1 MKKFFILSV
10 AALTALF
17 SCTQEPIG
25 PKDNL
30 QKLTFTGVTDAVKTT
45 LQEDYSITWST
56 EDDITVFAGDNA
68 DGVSFDVTATA
79 RNGHEAT
86 FSGSAEASATYYAL
100 SPAQTGASISNGM
113 ISAVLP
119 TVQTATANSFAPEA
133 NVSVA
138 TASDYVFQFKNTGAL
153 IAVKPGNEGITAIK
167 LEALGGEVLSGT
179 AVIDPADGSLV
190 SKSGESYVQ
199 LEGSFTRETKYYF
212 VVLPGTY
219 AGGFRITLFKGAEYA
234 RFSKSA
240 SATLERNGNLDL
252 LTLTG
257 TSWKTAFVE
266 GEELVIKGSEEDGQA
281 LAYVASDGYWNESV
295 QYSNVANYPY
305 SYEIF
310 TRLNQGQKFYFE
322 AAGGEKFGLN
332 AEGTAVTRL
341 AKTADAAYGAPATGI
356 YRIRLNFPDG
366 GAEVKQ
372 ISEVTYDLYG
382 LDSRSLSYQRNGIWS
397 SDNFHIRTSSYMNR
411 YRFLVKFTDDTKQYY
426 GRHRS
431 SGGNPTYGTTTADY
445 FYVQPSIDSDADH
458 WSPCFQY
465 PSAYENISNR
475 YYCTMTLSLNNDE
488 GHYTH
493 SVTKVWDK
501 QNPLTG
507 GEEVRVWGSA
517 VASPDVAGVEMRY
530 STAFYNTGVPNAGD
544 RVDQS
549 PTMDDPVGYDYEI
562 FIKLSDGQKF
572 YFSTESGYYFG
583 LNSAGNGIEGIFTEN
598 DLSYGGVS
606 SGGLYR
612 IRIKSSSGEA
622 ALRQVGEARYLQPNR
637 GTNTVLSYA
646 GNGTWTGAIPFGWT
660 NPKGWGSNSV
670 CVFKFQ
676 IYFMDTWQFYG
687 RYNTE
692 NVYTSRFI
700 QPITDTSSTASWDN
714 FLTVENDPDYGI
726 PEYMTEYGYCDMTL
740 QLNASGYT
748 YRIKNIRQ

>member
-1 MKKFFILSV
+1 MKKLFVLSIV
-10 AALTALF
+10 ALTALF

-356 YRIRLNFPDG
+356 YRIRLNMPDG
-366 GAEVKQ
+366 AAEVKQ
-372 ISEVTYDLYG
+372 ISEVKYDIYG
-382 LDSRSLSYQRNGIWS
+382 LDSRQLTYMGNGTWS
-397 SDNFHIRTSSYMNR
+397 SDNFLMRTSGYMNR

-431 SGGNPTYGTTTADY
+431 TGGNPTYGVTEAEY

-465 PSAYENISNR
+465 PSACQDIADR

-493 SVTKVWDK
+493 SVTNFWDK
-501 QNPLTG
+501 MNPLTA
-507 GEEVRVWGSA
+507 GEEVHVWGSA
-517 VASPDVAGVEMRY
+517 VTSPDVAGVQMRY
-530 STAFYNTGVPNAGD
+530 STSFYNSAVENYGD
-544 RVDQS
+544 RTTTLAA
-549 PTMDDPVGYDYEI
+549 PEGYDYEI
-562 FIKLSDGQKF
+562 FVKLTSGQKF
-572 YFSTESGYYFG
+572 YFSTGSGHNFA
-583 LNSAGNGIEGIFTEN
+583 LNNAGDGIEGILTEN
-598 DLSYGGVS
+598 DIQYSGVS
-606 SGGLYR
+606 TTGVYR
-612 IRIKSSSGEA
+612 IRLKSSTNEA
-622 ALRQVGEARYLQPNR
+622 SIKQVESVRFLQPDR
-637 GTNTVLSYA
+637 GSNVELNTYQ
-646 GNGTWTGAIPFGWT
+646 GNGTWYTYLIRYGWT
-660 NPKGWGSNSV
+660 HPHADWDNDRR
-670 CVFKFQ
+670 FFIKFQ
-676 IYFMDTWQFYG
+676 LY
-687 RYNTE
+687 YNTE
-692 NVYTSRFI
+692 STWQYLGRHTNNTI
-700 QPITDTSSTASWDN
+700 QPITDTSTEASWNN
-714 FLTVENDPDYGI
+714 FLDVRGYAETDDYL
-726 PEYMTEYGYCDMTL
+726 ETTDKWANVYL
-740 QLNASGYT
+740 KLNADGYRYEFT
-748 YRIKNIRQ
+748 SIRN